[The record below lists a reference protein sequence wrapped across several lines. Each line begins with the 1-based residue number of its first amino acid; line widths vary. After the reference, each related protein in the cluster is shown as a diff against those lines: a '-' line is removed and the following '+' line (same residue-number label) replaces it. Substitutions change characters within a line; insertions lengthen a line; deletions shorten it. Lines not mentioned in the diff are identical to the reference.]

1 MNLKEAYNALG
12 EVPTPKQA
20 FIKEIASVAMVSE
33 ATALQWLSGTT
44 RPAKVRLK
52 LLADH
57 YECKPEELGL
67 IDDKEVKGG
76 TNDL

>member
-20 FIKEIASVAMVSE
+20 FIKEIARIAMVSE

-67 IDDKEVKGG
+67 IDNTNEKGG